1 MVVVVMVVVVIVAD
15 TAIKVEAIMDLFPIL
30 FLITCLLVVDTREVF
45 FALF

>member
-1 MVVVVMVVVVIVAD
+1 MAAIVVVAAIVVG
-15 TAIKVEAIMDLFPIL
+15 TAIKVEAIMGLFPIL